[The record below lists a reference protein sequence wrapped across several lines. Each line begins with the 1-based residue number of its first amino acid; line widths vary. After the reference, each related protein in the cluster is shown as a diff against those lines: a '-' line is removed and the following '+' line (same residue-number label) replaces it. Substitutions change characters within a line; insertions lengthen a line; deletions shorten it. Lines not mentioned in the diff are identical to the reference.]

1 MRRRIAVL
9 LVAVFVSIFG
19 AAACGGVAEDVQQ
32 RAEDEVRQQAD
43 EEIQRM
49 RTQVES
55 EVEKG
60 LTQVEDQVQEG
71 LQPEGQ

>member
-9 LVAVFVSIFG
+9 SMAALVSIFG
-19 AAACGGVAEDVQQ
+19 AAACGGIGEDVRQ

-49 RTQVES
+49 RTQVEN
-55 EVEKG
+55 EVERG

-71 LQPEGQ
+71 QQPEGQ

>member
-1 MRRRIAVL
+1 LRRKIAVL
-9 LVAVFVSIFG
+9 CVAAFVSIFG
-19 AAACGGVAEDVQQ
+19 AAACGGVGEDVRQ

-49 RTQVES
+49 RTQVEN

-60 LTQVEDQVQEG
+60 LTQAEEQVR
-71 LQPEGQ
+71 EGQQSEGQ